1 MKYNLLLIVFFACRV
16 LSFGELSEKEIK
28 QLKRDVQIAGVRD
41 STQRTEDRKK
51 IEILQV
57 NTFQNQDDS
66 SIYRIRLAVELRDK
80 EKKKYIAEFTG
91 DSSGDYDSEYEGEDY
106 WELYMP
112 YEDLEGLNVTAY
124 AVQYGVMDGE
134 TFLPLAEVQ
143 KNYEKMMDG
152 IAKETTSLFPTK
164 VILFH
169 YYMYDDSTDGS
180 TESISQ
186 RVKAVK

>member
-1 MKYNLLLIVFFACRV
+1 MKYNLLLIVFFASRM

>member
-1 MKYNLLLIVFFACRV
+1 MKYNLLLIVFFASRL

-28 QLKRDVQIAGVRD
+28 QLKRDVQIAGVRTN
-41 STQRTEDRKK
+41 TQRTEDRKK

-66 SIYRIRLAVELRDK
+66 SVYRIRFAVELKDK
-80 EKKKYIAEFTG
+80 EKKTYIAEFTG
-91 DSSGDYDSEYEGEDY
+91 APSGDYDSEYEGEDY

-112 YEDLEGLNVTAY
+112 YEELEGLNVTAY
-124 AVQYGVMDGE
+124 AIQYGVMDGE
-134 TFLPLAEVQ
+134 TFLPLADVQ

-152 IAKETTSLFPTK
+152 IAKKTTSPFPAK
-164 VILFH
+164 VMLFH

-180 TESISQ
+180 TESTPQ